1 MNKKRIKANVKGIV
15 QGVCYRHFTNR
26 TANSYGLGGYVRN
39 CCDGSVEVVAEG
51 EDRELKNLIAD
62 LNRGPWS
69 ARVDDVEVE
78 WEEYTGNYNHFTVR
92 F

>member
-1 MNKKRIKANVKGIV
+1 MTKKRIKVIVKGIV
-15 QGVCYRHFTNR
+15 QGVSYRYFANR
-26 TANSYGLGGYVRN
+26 AANSYGLGGYVRN
-39 CCDGSVEVVAEG
+39 CYDGSVEVVAEG

-62 LNRGPWS
+62 LRRGPWS
-69 ARVDDVEVE
+69 ARVDGIEVE